1 MHLLRGLGVLL
12 LDCAAYTSSSV
23 RPDPLIFLSAG
34 EASGDH
40 YGAELIAALKP
51 VVPQARYT
59 GLGGTAM
66 ETAGQQR
73 VVRAED
79 VAVMGITE
87 ILRHIPRILAGY
99 RRLVRSIRVDRPDVA
114 VLIDFPDVNFRLA
127 KHLKRMGVTV
137 IWFVSPQLW
146 AWKRR
151 RLRWVQQR
159 VSKMLCIFPFEQP
172 FYAARGVAAE
182 FVGHPLAE
190 QASSALTREDY
201 AIQNG
206 IDPAKSW
213 VALLPGS
220 RGGEIDANLPE
231 MLRAASLLGNQYEY
245 LLPLAPTV
253 SAARLA
259 SMRKAAQPHNIH
271 LVADAR
277 TALTHSRAAA
287 VASGTATVLTAI
299 VGTPFVVVYRVSK
312 LTFAAAKRLV
322 RYPGEIDAEPDTFGN
337 LPIAMVNLVAG
348 RRVVPELLQ
357 DQFTAEGLAR
367 ELEPLLASTPPLVTV
382 KTPWWEESPG
392 TPQSVTDESSYV
404 SPERRA
410 QLAGLAKV
418 RQRLQSPTGQTA
430 IERLRDAVL
439 EALEPGQAAVS
450 GGELPASNA

>member
-1 MHLLRGLGVLL
+1 M
-12 LDCAAYTSSSV
+12 

-51 VVPQARYT
+51 VLPQARYT

-66 ETAGQQR
+66 EAAGQQR

-87 ILRHIPRILAGY
+87 ILRHIPRILASY
-99 RRLVRSIRVDRPDVA
+99 RRLVRSLRAQRPDVA

-127 KHLKRMGVTV
+127 KHLKRMGVPV

-172 FYAARGVAAE
+172 FYAARGVQAE

-190 QASSALTREDY
+190 QPLPTISREEYAEQARQLAQDQWSGVHKDVLHDWPGKVNTDLGHIHYALDVEKDW
-201 AIQNG
+201 I
-206 IDPAKSW
+206 
-213 VALLPGS
+213 ALLPGS
-220 RGGEIDANLPE
+220 RSGEVRANIWPMVE
-231 MLRAASLLGNQYEY
+231 AALQLGTRYEY
-245 LLPLAPTV
+245 IVPLAPTLGDEQFK
-253 SAARLA
+253 RLKEGLLDQLYGHPDPP
-259 SMRKAAQPHNIH
+259 RITF
-271 LVADAR
+271 VRDAR
-277 TALTHSRAAA
+277 AALLHSRAAV
-287 VASGTATVLTAI
+287 VASGTATIQAAVM
-299 VGTPFVVVYRVSK
+299 GTPFIAVYKVSK

-322 RYPGEIDAEPDTFGN
+322 RYPFEIPAQVDRHGN

-348 RRVVPELLQ
+348 RRVLPELLQ
-357 DQFTAEGLAR
+357 GQFTAENVAAYLRPLLEDGPEREAQLEGLAEAR
-367 ELEPLLASTPPLVTV
+367 
-382 KTPWWEESPG
+382 K
-392 TPQSVTDESSYV
+392 
-404 SPERRA
+404 
-410 QLAGLAKV
+410 
-418 RQRLQSPTGQTA
+418 RLQSPTGQTA

-439 EALEPGQAAVS
+439 DSLQHATEAVS

>member
-1 MHLLRGLGVLL
+1 M
-12 LDCAAYTSSSV
+12 

-51 VVPQARYT
+51 VLPQARYT

-66 ETAGQQR
+66 EAAGQQR
-73 VVRAED
+73 IVRAED

-87 ILRHIPRILAGY
+87 ILRHIPRILASY
-99 RRLVRSIRVDRPDVA
+99 RRLVRSIRAQRPDVA

-127 KHLKRMGVTV
+127 KHLKRMGVPV

-172 FYAARGVAAE
+172 FYAGRGVTAE

-190 QASSALTREDY
+190 QALPTISRENY
-201 AIQNG
+201 AAENG
-206 IDPAKSW
+206 IDPAKPW
-213 VALLPGS
+213 IALLPGS

-231 MLRAASLLGNQYEY
+231 MLRAASLLGSRYEY

-253 SAARLA
+253 SEARRAA
-259 SMRKAAQPHNIH
+259 MRKAAQPCN
-271 LVADAR
+271 VRMVTDAR
-277 TALTHSRAAA
+277 TALMHCRAAA

-322 RYPGEIDAEPDTFGN
+322 RYPAEIDAEPDSFGN

-357 DQFTAEGLAR
+357 DQFTAEALAR
-367 ELEPLLASTPPLVTV
+367 KLEPLLTLMPPLVTV
-382 KTPWWEESPG
+382 KTPWWEDSPD
-392 TPQSVTDESSYV
+392 TPQVVADESSYV

-418 RQRLQSPTGQTA
+418 RQRLQSRTGHTA

-439 EALEPGQAAVS
+439 NALGPTTEAVS

>member
-1 MHLLRGLGVLL
+1 
-12 LDCAAYTSSSV
+12 
-23 RPDPLIFLSAG
+23 
-34 EASGDH
+34 
-40 YGAELIAALKP
+40 
-51 VVPQARYT
+51 
-59 GLGGTAM
+59 
-66 ETAGQQR
+66 
-73 VVRAED
+73 
-79 VAVMGITE
+79 MGITE
-87 ILRHIPRILAGY
+87 ILRHVPRILASY
-99 RRLVRSIRVDRPDVA
+99 RRLVRSIRANRPDVA

-127 KHLKRMGVTV
+127 KHLKRMGVPV
-137 IWFVSPQLW
+137 VWFVSPQLW

-172 FYAARGVAAE
+172 FYAARGVQAE

-190 QASSALTREDY
+190 QVSPTVTREAY
-201 AIQNG
+201 AAENG
-206 IDPAKSW
+206 LNPAKPW

-231 MLRAASLLGNQYEY
+231 MLRATLLLRGQFEY

-253 SAARLA
+253 SAARRT
-259 SMRKAAQPHNIH
+259 SMKKAAQPYNVH
-271 LVADAR
+271 LVASAR

-322 RYPGEIDAEPDTFGN
+322 RYPAEIDAELDTFGN

-357 DQFTAEGLAR
+357 DQFTAEDLAR
-367 ELEPLLASTPPLVTV
+367 KLEPLLASTPPLVTV
-382 KTPWWEESPG
+382 EIPWWEVAPD
-392 TPQSVTDESSYV
+392 TPQAIADESRYV

-410 QLAGLAKV
+410 QLAGLEEV
-418 RQRLQSPTGQTA
+418 RRRLQSPTGQTA
-430 IERLRDAVL
+430 IEQLRDTVL
-439 EALEPGQAAVS
+439 DALEPGQMAVS
-450 GGELPASNA
+450 GVEQPASNA